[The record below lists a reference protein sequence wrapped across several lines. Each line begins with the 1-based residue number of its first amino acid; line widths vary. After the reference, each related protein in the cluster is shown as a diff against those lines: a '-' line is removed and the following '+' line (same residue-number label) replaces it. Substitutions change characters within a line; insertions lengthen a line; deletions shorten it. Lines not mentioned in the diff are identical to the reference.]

1 MGNKYKKGLVK
12 DIEEKKEFQKAQNR
26 LKERHHI
33 DQEEV
38 IVVEKSNMTKF
49 LIQTVGNIIRIT
61 TGITV
66 FAFAAIGM
74 AAMIYPAPRMELI
87 EISKKVIEELL
98 NYLS

>member
-49 LIQTVGNIIRIT
+49 LIQTAGNIIRIIA
-61 TGITV
+61 GITV
-66 FAFAAIGM
+66 FAFAVIGM
-74 AAMIYPAPRMELI
+74 AAMIYPDPRMELI

-98 NYLS
+98 NYLP